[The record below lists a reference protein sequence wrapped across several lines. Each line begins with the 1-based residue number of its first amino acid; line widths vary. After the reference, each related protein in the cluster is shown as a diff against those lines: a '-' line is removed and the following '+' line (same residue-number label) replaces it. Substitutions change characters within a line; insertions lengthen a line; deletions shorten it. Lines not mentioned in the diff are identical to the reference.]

1 MTTRTEIHIQEIC
14 RRARQYRQQYERR
27 MLSILSVC
35 SLFLLACI
43 TTLLKKVQT
52 QYGYEPVITPHIG
65 NKELYVTSGHYAK
78 YGKDS
83 VPYVAEYVR
92 EMKQAV
98 MEA

>member
-52 QYGYEPVITPHIG
+52 PGIFAAANAYGAVLLRNEV
-65 NKELYVTSGHYAK
+65 S
-78 YGKDS
+78 
-83 VPYVAEYVR
+83 PYIVVGVAAFAAGVMCTIFCMRCR
-92 EMKQAV
+92 EK
-98 MEA
+98 

>member
-35 SLFLLACI
+35 SLFFLACN

-52 QYGYEPVITPHIG
+52 PGIFAAANAYGAVLLR
-65 NKELYVTSGHYAK
+65 NDVS
-78 YGKDS
+78 
-83 VPYVAEYVR
+83 PYIVVGVAAFAAGVMCTIFCMRCR
-92 EMKQAV
+92 EK
-98 MEA
+98 

>member
-52 QYGYEPVITPHIG
+52 PGMFAAANAYGAVLLRNDVSPYIVVDVAAFAAGVMCTVICIRWK
-65 NKELYVTSGHYAK
+65 KE
-78 YGKDS
+78 
-83 VPYVAEYVR
+83 
-92 EMKQAV
+92 
-98 MEA
+98 

>member
-1 MTTRTEIHIQEIC
+1 MMTTRTEIHIQEIC

-52 QYGYEPVITPHIG
+52 PGIFAAANAYGANSART
-65 NKELYVTSGHYAK
+65 
-78 YGKDS
+78 
-83 VPYVAEYVR
+83 VR
-92 EMKQAV
+92 LF
-98 MEA
+98 